1 MTNSITVTP
10 YLYRHA
16 AKYARHAAQRRGLF
30 VLSSAR
36 HLMARKALNRM
47 AARTMLTM
55 YRLTVRELLGVTVNG
70 EHHA

>member
-1 MTNSITVTP
+1 
-10 YLYRHA
+10 
-16 AKYARHAAQRRGLF
+16 
-30 VLSSAR
+30 
-36 HLMARKALNRM
+36 MARKALNRM